1 MLKIMIIVYH
11 NNRCGKSREALEVLA
26 NKGLEFQIVEY
37 LKTPLSEIE
46 LKNLL
51 NLLQIKPKDLVR
63 TEEKIWQE
71 NYKNVAFTEDELVKI
86 ILENPILIERPIVI
100 NGKKAIIARPKELIN
115 TIL

>member
-1 MLKIMIIVYH
+1 MIIVYH
-11 NNRCGKSREALEVLA
+11 NNRCGKSRKALEFLA

-46 LKNLL
+46 IKKFL

-63 TEEKIWQE
+63 TKEKIWQE
-71 NYKNVAFTEDELVKI
+71 NYKNIAFTEDELVKI
-86 ILENPILIERPIVI
+86 IFENPILIERPIVI